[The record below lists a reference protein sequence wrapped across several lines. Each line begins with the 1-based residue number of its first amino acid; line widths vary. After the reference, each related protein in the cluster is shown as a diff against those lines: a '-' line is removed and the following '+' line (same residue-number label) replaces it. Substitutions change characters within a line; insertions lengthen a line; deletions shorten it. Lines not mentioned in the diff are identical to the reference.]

1 MYYKRTFI
9 IYVLLLLIATTPFNV
24 NAGTKSDKRKPV
36 WVKNTPK
43 ALNDSYS
50 FKVVVV
56 DNGQTLSGSRLL
68 ARAELTRY
76 IQKEFNIQVSEELT
90 NESETTQHNDNPD
103 YKDKEIYTY
112 NVKSDE
118 EKVAINCERV
128 DEYYEIYEEE
138 GVRIFKLY
146 TLFAVSNGKKDVVS
160 DEFRL
165 TEKYG
170 FSARALVPGWAQI
183 HKGSMGKGITIIAT
197 EVVAVGGIIYTEN
210 MRAAYKSLAQS
221 QPRYAKEYSLRAN
234 NFEIARNCCIGAA
247 AAIYVY
253 NLIDAIVAPG
263 ARRVIVKPRKIQFGT
278 TASNDFCGMSLSYNF

>member
-1 MYYKRTFI
+1 MYKRTFI
-9 IYVLLLLIATTPFNV
+9 IYVLLLLFIAATPFNA
-24 NAGTKSDKRKPV
+24 NAGTKSDKRKPA
-36 WVKNTPK
+36 WLKNTPK
-43 ALNDSYS
+43 ALNDSYT

-90 NESETTQHNDNPD
+90 NESETTQNNDNSD

-118 EKVAINCERV
+118 EGVTISCERV

-146 TLFAVSNGKKDVVS
+146 TLFAVSNGKKSAMFDN
-160 DEFRL
+160 FRL

-170 FSARALVPGWAQI
+170 FSARALVPGWAQM
-183 HKGSMGKGITIIAT
+183 HKGDMGKGITIIAT
-197 EVVAVGGIIYTEN
+197 EVAAIGGIIYTEN
-210 MRAAYKSLAQS
+210 VRAAYISKMHS
-221 QPRYAKEYSLRAN
+221 QPRFAKEYKLRAD

-263 ARRVIVKPRKIQFGT
+263 ARRVIVKPRKIQLGT
-278 TASNDFCGMSLSYNF
+278 TASNDFCGLSLSYKF

>member
-1 MYYKRTFI
+1 MYKRTFI
-9 IYVLLLLIATTPFNV
+9 IYVLLLLSIAATPLNV
-24 NAGTKSDKRKPV
+24 NAGTKSDKREPA
-36 WVKNTPK
+36 WLKNTPK
-43 ALNDSYS
+43 ALNDSYT
-50 FKVVVV
+50 FKVVIV

-90 NESETTQHNDNPD
+90 NESETTQNNENLD

-118 EKVAINCERV
+118 EEVSINCERV
-128 DEYYEIYEEE
+128 DEYYEIYEEG

-146 TLFAVSNGKKDVVS
+146 TLFAVSNGEKNATFD
-160 DEFRL
+160 DFRL

-170 FSARALVPGWAQI
+170 FSARALVPGWAQMY
-183 HKGSMGKGITIIAT
+183 KGNMAKGITIIAA
-197 EVVAVGGIIYTEN
+197 EAAAIGGIIYTEN
-210 MRAAYKSLAQS
+210 ARATYISKMYS
-221 QPRYAKEYSLRAN
+221 QPKFAKEYKSRAD

-263 ARRVIVKPRKIQFGT
+263 ARRVVVKPRKIHFGT
-278 TASNDFCGMSLSYNF
+278 TASNDFCGLALSYSF